1 MMQGDSYNI
10 GIALLNNAGE
20 PITPTDVDD
29 VEITIGW
36 DSKRYSLGQL
46 MFSNGL
52 WLYPISQTES
62 FEQRAGKASSQARIK
77 WKNGFVEGQPIH
89 GANFAES
96 RSKEV
101 L

>member
-1 MMQGDSYNI
+1 MMQGDGYNI

-52 WLYPISQTES
+52 WLYPISQGES
-62 FEQRAGKASSQARIK
+62 FEQRPGKASAQARIK
-77 WKNGFVEGQPIH
+77 WKNGFVEGQPIQ